1 MPSTGGVCTH
11 THRHPTTACSDC
23 SCLLLTNQAF
33 MPCWKFPSVKSEPLS
48 EHSASPH
55 LNVCQQSRKSLKN
68 VQKRDEKKEDISRDS
83 WGKNG
88 FLSALFV
95 LLGDT
100 WSHLM
105 PFGIGRW
112 GQAAPQLGD
121 PQSRAGADASEHSQ
135 ITGVTSAGS

>member
-1 MPSTGGVCTH
+1 MGGVCTH

-55 LNVCQQSRKSLKN
+55 LNVCQRSQKSLKN
-68 VQKRDEKKEDISRDS
+68 VQKRDGKKEDISRDS
-83 WGKNG
+83 WGQKW
-88 FLSALFV
+88 LFV
-95 LLGDT
+95 STVCATRGYLET
-100 WSHLM
+100 PLM

-135 ITGVTSAGS
+135 ITGVTTAGS